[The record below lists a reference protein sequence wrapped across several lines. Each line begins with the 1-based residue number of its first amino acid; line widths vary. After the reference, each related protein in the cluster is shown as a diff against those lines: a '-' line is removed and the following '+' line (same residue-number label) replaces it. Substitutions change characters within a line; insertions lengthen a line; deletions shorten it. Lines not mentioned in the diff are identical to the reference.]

1 MWYEI
6 GWIFCGAFVGS
17 VITLVLNLIRQD
29 KKDQMT
35 KEYEEFLKR
44 DSNFYK
50 NAFDK
55 MRLSYERL
63 NLTYQQLSER
73 CRIAEQ
79 FSDSGV
85 LNSGEIQDVVK
96 YAMKKAHPDNGG
108 TSEEFRKYRD
118 MYNKVTNK

>member
-6 GWIFCGAFVGS
+6 GWIFCGVFAGTV
-17 VITLVLNLIRQD
+17 VTLVLNTIKQD
-29 KKDQMT
+29 KKDRIT

-44 DSNFYK
+44 DANFYK

-55 MRLSYERL
+55 MSLSYEKL
-63 NLTYQQLSER
+63 NLAYQALIER
-73 CRIAEQ
+73 CRMAEQ
-79 FSDSGV
+79 FDDL